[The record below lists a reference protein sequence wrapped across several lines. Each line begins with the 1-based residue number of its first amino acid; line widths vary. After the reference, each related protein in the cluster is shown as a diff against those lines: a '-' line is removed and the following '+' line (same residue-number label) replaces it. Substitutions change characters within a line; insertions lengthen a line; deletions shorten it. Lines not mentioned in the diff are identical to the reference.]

1 MAAGVVKSMGSV
13 PWGITI
19 LNFELAFVRE
29 TGQAI
34 ISIFG
39 SEGKAGSSRGG
50 QRYSFTAS
58 QQCIVIV
65 AIA

>member
-34 ISIFG
+34 ISILVQK
-39 SEGKAGSSRGG
+39 ERLVEAGGARD
-50 QRYSFTAS
+50 TAS
-58 QQCIVIV
+58 QHHSN
-65 AIA
+65 AS